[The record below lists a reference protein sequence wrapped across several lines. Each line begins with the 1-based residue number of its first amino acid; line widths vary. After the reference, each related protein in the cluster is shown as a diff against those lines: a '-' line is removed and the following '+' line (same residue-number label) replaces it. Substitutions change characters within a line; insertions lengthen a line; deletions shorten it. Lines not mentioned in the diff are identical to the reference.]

1 MSFNSLEISKNQ
13 DLVKSIE
20 WINSN
25 TNNNSQVIGTM
36 HWRGWFNLFLEKPRQ
51 YIFSETISLR
61 TDNFTKEK
69 NIVGLYNLLKS
80 KIDSQCANKVE
91 TFTNSSS
98 ALGNEENIFLIDLKS
113 GYYDTPDYHPIVYDS
128 EYFNI
133 YEITHSICG

>member
-1 MSFNSLEISKNQ
+1 MSFNSLEISKNH

-25 TNNNSQVIGTM
+25 TKNNSQVIGTM

-80 KIDSQCANKVE
+80 KIDFQCANKVE
-91 TFTNSSS
+91 TSTNSSS
-98 ALGNEENIFLIDLKS
+98 ALGNEENIFLIDLKL

-128 EYFNI
+128 KYFNI